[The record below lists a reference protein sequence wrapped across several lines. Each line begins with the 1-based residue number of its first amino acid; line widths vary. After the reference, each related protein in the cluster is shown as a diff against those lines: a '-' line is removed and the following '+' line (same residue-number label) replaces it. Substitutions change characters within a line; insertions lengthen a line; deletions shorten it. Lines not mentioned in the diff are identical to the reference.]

1 MVKEIYTHNIGSQAG
16 CGMMLHTSKNMG
28 KSSVGD
34 VIDFFGVWKGSKGTT
49 SEEAPG
55 LVKLVLI

>member
-1 MVKEIYTHNIGSQAG
+1 
-16 CGMMLHTSKNMG
+16 MMLNKSKNMG

-34 VIDFFGVWKGSKGTT
+34 VIDFFGAKKGLKGTT

-55 LVKLVLI
+55 PVRLVLI